1 MAFDGGF
8 LKSAKEHKPSV
19 ETMKHKAGPIK
30 TEGKKHPKETGLMED
45 EGATKPREVK
55 SLADRLRSKDPGMSD
70 EKAYRIAW
78 DIYEKHTSEGK
89 KYKPIHGKEHK
100 PSDIEGE
107 RKKKSPFHPH
117 AKVGF
122 VLGLR
127 SSSWGSSQDS

>member
-1 MAFDGGF
+1 MAF
-8 LKSAKEHKPSV
+8 AKGIQKLAEKKPSV
-19 ETMKHKAGPIK
+19 ETMKHKGGPIK

-45 EGATKPREVK
+45 EGVTKPREVK
-55 SLADRLRSKDPGMSD
+55 SLADRLRAKDSSMDD

-89 KYKPIHGKEHK
+89 KYKPIHGKHHK

-117 AKVGF
+117 VKVGF
-122 VLGLR
+122 IHGLQR
-127 SSSWGSSQDS
+127 RLSKDS